1 MLVKIFLNLIYDCV
15 YPVKHRCFLKL
26 LGIVIWTTLQVE
38 SISTLSFKQKLSEE
52 LDRVSLERT
61 QLEKDLETERKKT
74 KLPEIG
80 YKELENRWKLATTE
94 SAKLSFQVKTL
105 RGENEMLTAK
115 QKELRERC

>member
-1 MLVKIFLNLIYDCV
+1 MVSIQLNIDV
-15 YPVKHRCFLKL
+15 FKL
-26 LGIVIWTTLQVE
+26 LGIVIWAILQVE
-38 SISTLSFKQKLSEE
+38 SISTFSFKQKLSEE
-52 LDRVSLERT
+52 LDRVSLERA
-61 QLEKDLETERKKT
+61 QLEKDLETERKKN